1 MTELLLRQVGLL
13 LNMEKFNQIVGEIF
27 KLKLEEINDS
37 LSSKDIPDWDSMN
50 YLLFIAELE
59 KQFNVSFSMD
69 EVLGADSLGAVKKML
84 QAKTSLW

>member
-84 QAKTSLW
+84 QAKTSL